1 MDQDRS
7 HIKDHFFS
15 YPVPR
20 SPMDSNI
27 FLQLSWGFR
36 DYNYGWYISTTKD
49 ADPSKVSQDPTLGGR
64 LVRNKVRPSSTL
76 QELLK
81 FWPETET
88 IFPSPLQLLSSAS
101 FLSSISAVMDASSLV
116 TLLTVLMAM
125 ADFSQALHLQ
135 SGLDKSDISPDSVE
149 ENMAEHL
156 LGLVR
161 R

>member
-1 MDQDRS
+1 
-7 HIKDHFFS
+7 
-15 YPVPR
+15 
-20 SPMDSNI
+20 
-27 FLQLSWGFR
+27 
-36 DYNYGWYISTTKD
+36 
-49 ADPSKVSQDPTLGGR
+49 
-64 LVRNKVRPSSTL
+64 
-76 QELLK
+76 
-81 FWPETET
+81 
-88 IFPSPLQLLSSAS
+88 
-101 FLSSISAVMDASSLV
+101 MDASSLV